1 MDQPWGWSLN
11 DKERF
16 LALEAAA
23 MDGSSQGLKALL
35 LLNGGACVSLLTF
48 VGALATSEHLRP
60 EFVNLVQAT
69 TRSLIWFGIGS
80 GLAVFAYFFAYW
92 SNQSYANSIVEDGEG
107 WWQGTTMNVVAAIV
121 ALSSLACFGRGLL
134 LIALSMP

>member
-1 MDQPWGWSLN
+1 MD

-23 MDGSSQGLKALL
+23 IAGSLQGLKALL
-35 LLNGGACVSLLTF
+35 LLNGGASVSLLTF

-69 TRSLIWFGIGS
+69 TQSLLFFGAGAGI
-80 GLAVFAYFFAYW
+80 AVLSCFFAYW
-92 SNQSYANSIVEDGEG
+92 ANQGYANSIIDGGKG
-107 WWQGTTMNVVAAIV
+107 WWQGSVLSHLGVVV
-121 ALSSLACFGRGLL
+121 ALSSLACFGWGLF
-134 LIALSMP
+134 LIARSVP